1 MSETKVFKELSKVV
15 LVDAGKFKALPASL
29 IQETL
34 EAIAKTG
41 KSPSFVESFASINRK
56 SLLPALAKGED
67 ISVQLEF
74 LRETPLTTVEQAV
87 FDQFT
92 SSLTKVKDIIGL
104 LPSPAYPFA
113 TVPEGKTLENYLTV
127 TSNRIYKKGNS
138 NYAMGYKSAEK
149 VWLKASKE
157 WVRDLRDYGAAQQLG
172 ATFSSPG
179 GYHTVR
185 VYKNTIQI
193 GCQEFTRWQ
202 VEQLAVKMGWEF
214 PQD

>member
-74 LRETPLTTVEQAV
+74 LRETPLTAFEQAV
-87 FDQFT
+87 FDQYT
-92 SSLTKVKDIIGL
+92 SSLAKIKDIIGL

-113 TVPEGKTLENYLTV
+113 PVPEGKTLEDYMVVGT
-127 TSNRIYKKGNS
+127 NRVWKKGHS
-138 NYAMGYKSAEK
+138 NYAMGHKSAEK
-149 VWLKASKE
+149 VWARASKE
-157 WVRDLRDYGAAQQLG
+157 WNKNLFGLGAEQQLG
-172 ATFSSPG
+172 NIFTSPG
-179 GYHTVR
+179 GYYPVTI
-185 VYKNTIQI
+185 YKNHIKI
-193 GCQEFTRWQ
+193 GCQEFARWH
-202 VEQLAVKMGWEF
+202 VEQLAVKLGWEF